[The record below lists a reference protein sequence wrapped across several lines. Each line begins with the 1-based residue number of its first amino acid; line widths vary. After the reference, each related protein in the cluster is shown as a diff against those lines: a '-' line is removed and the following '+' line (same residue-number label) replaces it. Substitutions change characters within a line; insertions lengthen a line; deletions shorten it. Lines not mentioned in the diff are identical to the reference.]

1 MSFSF
6 ALPGMLW
13 ALAAL
18 ALPLLLHL
26 VRRERQ
32 KRTVF
37 AALAWL
43 DPKQR
48 PRRRLRF
55 RDWGLLALRLLI
67 VAALALWLAGLRRDD
82 PPAPARV
89 TLVHPALPAPAA
101 AQDDSFRWWAPGFPP
116 VAEPAPP
123 PPADPASLLR
133 GFDAGLPASTT
144 LAVQVPAWL
153 DGLDAAPIRLSREV
167 QWSVSDR
174 SPATD
179 PPAGLRTPAL
189 SIRANPE
196 DPALPWLRA
205 VQAAWRVGTDAPG
218 APDLAAPGAAPPSH
232 ADVLAWT
239 SPVMP
244 DAATLAW
251 VADGGTLLLDHAAP
265 WPLPRT
271 PVAMDAEGWLQ
282 GAGHGDGRVV
292 QWRVPLDAG
301 NLPALLDPGFPQA
314 LRRKLVP
321 PPPPARADAGT
332 VAPRTGAAAP
342 HPAPRPLD
350 TALAIIV
357 LALFALERL
366 LSLGRTGRAAA

>member
-6 ALPGMLW
+6 ALPAMLW

-55 RDWGLLALRLLI
+55 RDWLLLVLRLLI
-67 VAALALWLAGLRRDD
+67 VAALALWLAGLRRED
-82 PPAPARV
+82 PPAPARM

-101 AQDDSFRWWAPGFPP
+101 ADDGSIRWWAAGFPP
-116 VAEPAPP
+116 VAEAAPP

-133 GFDAGLPASTT
+133 EFDAGLPAETT
-144 LAVQVPAWL
+144 LAVQAPAWL
-153 DGLDAAPIRLSREV
+153 DGLDAAPIRLSRAV
-167 QWSVSDR
+167 QWFVSDQA
-174 SPATD
+174 PATA
-179 PPAGLRTPAL
+179 PHAGSSAPVL
-189 SIRANPE
+189 SIRANAE

-205 VQAAWRVGTDAPG
+205 VQAAWRVGTEAAS
-218 APDLAAPGAAPPSH
+218 APDLAAPGTAPPPH
-232 ADVLAWT
+232 DDVLAWT
-239 SPVMP
+239 SSGMP
-244 DAATLAW
+244 DDATLAW
-251 VADGGTLLLDHAAP
+251 AADGGTLLLDHAAP
-265 WPLPRT
+265 WPLARE
-271 PVAMDAEGWLQ
+271 PVPMDAEGWLQ
-282 GAGHGDGRVV
+282 GAGHGNGRVV
-292 QWRVPLDAG
+292 QWRLPLEAAT
-301 NLPALLDPGFPQA
+301 LPALLDPGFPQA
-314 LRRKLVP
+314 LRHKLAP
-321 PPPPARADAGT
+321 PPAPARADAET

-342 HPAPRPLD
+342 RPAPLPLD
-350 TALAIIV
+350 TPLAIIV
-357 LALFALERL
+357 LSLFALERL